1 MMVVRTCWIVG
12 VAELTVAECM
22 KLCFPR
28 HQDDTYYSDSFVHF
42 CHKKVDNL
50 FVVRVVQQE
59 LDLQAHRLDLE
70 AQEVGVALVVQ
81 A

>member
-1 MMVVRTCWIVG
+1 VVLQRMNCYMMVVRTCWIVG

-50 FVVRVVQQE
+50 QRQRQKMRDF
-59 LDLQAHRLDLE
+59 
-70 AQEVGVALVVQ
+70 
-81 A
+81 